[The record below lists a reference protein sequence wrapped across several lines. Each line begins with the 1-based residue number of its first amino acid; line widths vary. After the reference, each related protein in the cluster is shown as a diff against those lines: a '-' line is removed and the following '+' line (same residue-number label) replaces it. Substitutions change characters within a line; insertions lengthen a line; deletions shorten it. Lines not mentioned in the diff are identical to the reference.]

1 MALDTSS
8 NKTGWALFINGKYS
22 ESGVIDLHKEK
33 NVEERIKKM
42 CLSITAIIFDK
53 APTEVVIEQLPSTR
67 NADTTR
73 KLSRII
79 GAVFYYC
86 ISNNINYSE
95 MPCSTWRRLVGIE
108 NSKRSKAK
116 ADSMNHVLQ
125 KYKLDINDDE
135 ADAVNICEAYCIIN
149 NYAQNT
155 HKRKKERK

>member
-1 MALDTSS
+1 MARKKKFKVLALDTSS

-22 ESGVIDLHKEK
+22 ESGVIDLHKHK
-33 NVEERIKKM
+33 NSEERIKGM
-42 CLSITAIIFDK
+42 CLSITSLIFDK
-53 APTEVVIEQLPSTR
+53 SPNVVVIEQLPSTR

-86 ISNNINYSE
+86 ISNNIEYSE

-135 ADAVNICEAYCIIN
+135 ADAINICEAYCINKN
-149 NYAQNT
+149 NA
-155 HKRKKERK
+155 